1 MKTILVIEDQP
12 DMRNNLRIILEM
24 ENYRVLAA
32 ANGFEGVRLARERRP
47 DVIVCDVMM
56 PELDGHGVLKLV
68 REDAAT
74 AHTPF
79 IFLTARGE
87 KQDLRAGMNLGADD
101 YLTKPIVAS
110 DLLHAIEARLA
121 REQLRPPAEYQP
133 DFTSSVPLEQPL
145 GLTPREAEVL
155 LWIAQGKGNA
165 EISMILGTSEHTI
178 KKHVQNIFEKL
189 GADNRS
195 TAGFR
200 ALEILSRPV

>member
-12 DMRNNLRIILEM
+12 DMRNNLRVILEM

-32 ANGFEGVRLARERRP
+32 ANGFEGVRLVRERRP

-68 REDAAT
+68 REDPAT

-110 DLLHAIEARLA
+110 DLLNAIEARLA

-133 DFTSSVPLEQPL
+133 DFTSPVPLELPL

-165 EISMILGTSEHTI
+165 EISIILGTSEHTV

-189 GADNRS
+189 GVDNRS